1 MRVLIVDDHEDTAEL
16 FSMALRERG
25 HAVTTVSTVA
35 DAIDAYDGGCCEVV
49 VCDLRLPDG
58 DGWQLMQTL
67 SKRHKM
73 AGIALSGL
81 GYAADIERSRAAG
94 FSAHL
99 TKPVDLDTF
108 VTAVESLAPCA

>member
-1 MRVLIVDDHEDTAEL
+1 MRILIVDDHEDTAEL
-16 FSMALRERG
+16 FGMALRERG
-25 HAVTTVSTVA
+25 HEVTVCSTVA
-35 DAIDAYDGGCCEVV
+35 DAINAYDDGCCEVV

-73 AGIALSGL
+73 TGIALSGL

-94 FSAHL
+94 FAAHL

-108 VTAVESLAPCA
+108 VNTVESLSPCA